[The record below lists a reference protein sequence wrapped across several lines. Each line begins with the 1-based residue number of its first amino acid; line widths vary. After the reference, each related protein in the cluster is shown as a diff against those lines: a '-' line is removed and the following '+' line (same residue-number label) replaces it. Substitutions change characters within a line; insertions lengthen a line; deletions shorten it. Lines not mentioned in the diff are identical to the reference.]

1 MANKDQVEGTV
12 KEHAGR
18 LTDDEKLEGE
28 GKVQGAWGDAKEKGD
43 DLKDDLKDAV
53 DEARDKN
60 D

>member
-28 GKVQGAWGDAKEKGD
+28 GKVQGAWGDTKDAAD
-43 DLKDDLKDAV
+43 NLKDDLKDAV
-53 DEARDKN
+53 DEAKTKD

>member
-1 MANKDQVEGTV
+1 MANEDQVEGTV

-28 GKVQGAWGDAKEKGD
+28 GKVQGAWGDAKDAGD

-53 DEARDKN
+53 DEARDKH
-60 D
+60 

>member
-1 MANKDQVEGTV
+1 MANRDQLEGEV
-12 KEHAGR
+12 KEQAGR

-28 GKVQGAWGDAKEKGD
+28 GKAQGVWGDAKEKGD

>member
-1 MANKDQVEGTV
+1 MTNKDQLEGEI
-12 KEHAGR
+12 KEQAGR

-28 GKVQGAWGDAKEKGD
+28 GKVQGAWGDTKDAGD

-53 DEARDKN
+53 DEARDK